1 MPIVADGALPNEIY
15 IGKDLDAPLY
25 TYTNNELSIG
35 SIKGTFNCD
44 IISNELPI
52 DTFTFGVYYD
62 ENQDKVY
69 LTRDTRQAYVCAGY
83 IPGTLE
89 NSGTVFGH
97 PSATVNGNDVALTY
111 ETSQTVVTTVGL
123 WIQAPVE
130 RYGNTK
136 FRKDD
141 IVKIGI
147 DIVGLDGSGGYIQ
160 LSTASFGYNNQ
171 KCGTLESQT
180 GLFSPPG
187 NISYTRA
194 YSTGHDVITFTCDT
208 WNLPY
213 IRLTAIRGAGGTAA
227 IRITGI
233 EFNGEMVYGSFVPD
247 VDPNT
252 PPLIYVL
259 SRRGNVPAKR
269 YLKDTKHGTSV
280 FWFCDSNLQG
290 KGYLKTVERT
300 GTNTWKLT
308 SMSAIGLLD
317 EKIHP
322 GGYYTGQTF
331 DEVVQEIVGDSFP
344 YEYAPGNES
353 IAELAVFGWLPY
365 DSARN
370 NLHRLLFAMGAVL
383 KRVDNQGG

>member
-62 ENQDKVY
+62 ENQDRVY
-69 LTRDTRQAYVCAGY
+69 LTNDTRQAYVCKVSEDDPVP
-83 IPGTLE
+83 IVPGTLE
-89 NSGTVFGH
+89 SCGWASIYYGTI
-97 PSATVNGNDVALTY
+97 SDNDVHLNDAINARTYIMPPESVREGRHFIYGDKLEIHIKATEVTKKLFAQINKSTNATISSSTGLFDVVVDSYNCYFKTTQTGEDVLTIEY
-111 ETSQTVVTTVGL
+111 NDPNASYQSAYITFFSGNNITPPTS
-123 WIQAPVE
+123 
-130 RYGNTK
+130 
-136 FRKDD
+136 
-141 IVKIGI
+141 
-147 DIVGLDGSGGYIQ
+147 SG
-160 LSTASFGYNNQ
+160 TASF
-171 KCGTLESQT
+171 E
-180 GLFSPPG
+180 
-187 NISYTRA
+187 
-194 YSTGHDVITFTCDT
+194 
-208 WNLPY
+208 
-213 IRLTAIRGAGGTAA
+213 
-227 IRITGI
+227 ITGI
-233 EFNGEMVYGSFVPD
+233 LFNGEAIYGRESAGM
-247 VDPNT
+247 
-252 PPLIYVL
+252 IYVL

-269 YLKDTKHGTSV
+269 YLKDIKYGTPV

>member
-69 LTRDTRQAYVCAGY
+69 LTNDTRQAYVCKVSEDDPAPVV
-83 IPGTLE
+83 PGTLE
-89 NSGTVFGH
+89 SCGWAWADNVLQNRLTTITDNNVVMDSIGTNPTRMGFQPPASLRENRKFLVGDTVKIVIKVTNVTSKLAITFGAGNTVSSEKGLFVYDDQ
-97 PSATVNGNDVALTY
+97 SAYGQY
-111 ETSQTVVTTVGL
+111 YTTVPG
-123 WIQAPVE
+123 
-130 RYGNTK
+130 
-136 FRKDD
+136 DD
-141 IVKIGI
+141 VLTVTYVR
-147 DIVGLDGSGGYIQ
+147 D
-160 LSTASFGYNNQ
+160 TASM
-171 KCGTLESQT
+171 
-180 GLFSPPG
+180 LFVSPVGERSEYEIP
-187 NISYTRA
+187 SVT
-194 YSTGHDVITFTCDT
+194 
-208 WNLPY
+208 
-213 IRLTAIRGAGGTAA
+213 
-227 IRITGI
+227 
-233 EFNGEMVYGSFVPD
+233 FNGEMLYGRES
-247 VDPNT
+247 T
-252 PPLIYVL
+252 WMIYVL

-269 YLKDTKHGTSV
+269 YLKDIKYGTPV
-280 FWFCDSNLQG
+280 FWFCNGNLQG